1 MANVGVQVTFQTQS
15 GRALTLNG
23 QVAEGTET
31 EVLSGGAGLNV
42 VDGVGLGQYGSGEV
56 ITHALAVFSTAG
68 LYAYILGQNGKIIMP
83 LPVANDVSAQSIQPL
98 CRPLR
103 LETGMTCRV
112 MGTAVAGNT
121 GVNASV
127 GFYCT
132 DGSVEYMVATATDGN
147 TVQFS
152 SIQTGQTIG
161 QTLSG
166 KTVQKVLA
174 ATPLQLV
181 LAVGGGT
188 GQSGFPIL
196 SSEGYTKAVIQASNV
211 QYGQPPYQ
219 MTPRLTISQND
230 TMFVAYDAS

>member
-1 MANVGVQVTFQTQS
+1 MANVGVSVTFQTRS
-15 GRALTLNG
+15 GRALTLND

-31 EVLSGGAGLNV
+31 EVQSGGAGLNV
-42 VDGVGLGQYGSGEV
+42 VDNVSLGQYGSGET

-68 LYAYILGQNGKIIMP
+68 LYAFILGQNGKIIMP
-83 LPVANDVSAQSIQPL
+83 IPVANDVSAQGLQPL

-121 GVNASV
+121 GSNCSV
-127 GFYCT
+127 GFYCS
-132 DGSVEYMVATATDGN
+132 DGSVEYMAATATDGN
-147 TVQFS
+147 TVQFA
-152 SIQTGQTIG
+152 SIQTSQTIG

-166 KTVQKVLA
+166 KTVVKVLA

-181 LAVGGGT
+181 LAVGGGS
-188 GQSGFPIL
+188 GNAGFPIL
-196 SSEGYTKAVIQASNV
+196 SSEGFTKYVVQASNV

-219 MTPRLTISQND
+219 VTPGLRIAQND
-230 TMFVAYDAS
+230 TMFVAFDAS